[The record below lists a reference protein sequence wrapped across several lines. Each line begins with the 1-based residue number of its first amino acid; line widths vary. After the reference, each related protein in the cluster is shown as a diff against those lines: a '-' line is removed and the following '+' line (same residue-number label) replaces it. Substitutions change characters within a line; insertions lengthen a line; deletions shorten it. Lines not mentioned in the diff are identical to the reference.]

1 MYIDVI
7 CRKSMEFHG
16 SQLEDGDL
24 PLAQDK
30 SVASRIGGLASQA
43 RAIIFHV
50 HQAAAIATAQPG
62 PQPGLPQLI

>member
-7 CRKSMEFHG
+7 CRKSLEFHG
-16 SQLEDGDL
+16 SQLEDGDV

-43 RAIIFHV
+43 RAIAHHFSRAPKRR
-50 HQAAAIATAQPG
+50 Q
-62 PQPGLPQLI
+62 